1 MPLKLDDESRAS
13 LGSFARAL
21 AAKEEI
27 SQQEMATRLEIDR
40 ATVSKLW
47 RGEVKK
53 TTHYKRL
60 MKLFGFAL
68 DEALERARAIDTL
81 LATNTTEGAPA
92 MSTRSPTAL
101 SSEQDDTLTR
111 SARFGARAMVLA
123 IASQKGGT
131 GKTTTSVN
139 LAHELAERGHA
150 VLLVDLDPQADATLH
165 VGESPSGEHF
175 IEAVRGLKASTRGE
189 DADASLGVIST
200 AHGFDLVPSGEG
212 LSEAVMRIEAF
223 AVPLT
228 VLRKLLAPYAT
239 RYDVILIDCQPT
251 LGTLQKNAI
260 IASTHLLFPVQLHQA
275 AINGLDR
282 MMTTVDELHEL
293 NPTLRVLGSVPC
305 FEENTV
311 LCREMARQ
319 LRERYYAR
327 VTEASIPKNV
337 AVAEAYAAGEPVSKY
352 DTGSAGSK
360 AFAKLAR
367 EIEDRL
373 LEG

>member
-21 AAKEEI
+21 AAREDI
-27 SQQEMATRLEIDR
+27 SQQEMATRLDIDR

-92 MSTRSPTAL
+92 MSTRSTTTLSPDENTTA
-101 SSEQDDTLTR
+101 R

-123 IASQKGGT
+123 VASQKGGT

-150 VLLVDLDPQADATLH
+150 VLLVDLDPQADATIH
-165 VGESPSGEHF
+165 VGEAPTGEHF
-175 IEAVRGLKASTRGE
+175 VEAVRGLKASSRGE
-189 DADASLGVIST
+189 DADASLEVIST

-212 LSEAVMRIEAF
+212 LGEAVMRIEAF

-228 VLRKLLAPYAT
+228 VLRKLLAPYTT

-327 VTEASIPKNV
+327 VTDASIPKNV

-367 EIEDRL
+367 EIEERL

>member
-21 AAKEEI
+21 AAREDI
-27 SQQEMATRLEIDR
+27 SQQEMATRLDIDR

-92 MSTRSPTAL
+92 MSTRSTTTLSPDENTTA
-101 SSEQDDTLTR
+101 R

-123 IASQKGGT
+123 VASQKGGT

-150 VLLVDLDPQADATLH
+150 VLLVDLDPQADATIH
-165 VGESPSGEHF
+165 VGEAPTGEHF
-175 IEAVRGLKASTRGE
+175 VEAVRGLKASSRGE
-189 DADASLGVIST
+189 DADASLEVIST

-212 LSEAVMRIEAF
+212 LGEAVMRIEAF

-319 LRERYYAR
+319 LCERYYAR
-327 VTEASIPKNV
+327 VTDASIPKNV

-367 EIEDRL
+367 EIEERL

>member
-1 MPLKLDDESRAS
+1 
-13 LGSFARAL
+13 
-21 AAKEEI
+21 
-27 SQQEMATRLEIDR
+27 
-40 ATVSKLW
+40 
-47 RGEVKK
+47 
-53 TTHYKRL
+53 
-60 MKLFGFAL
+60 
-68 DEALERARAIDTL
+68 
-81 LATNTTEGAPA
+81 
-92 MSTRSPTAL
+92 MSTRSTTTLSPDENTTA
-101 SSEQDDTLTR
+101 R

-123 IASQKGGT
+123 VASQKGGT

-150 VLLVDLDPQADATLH
+150 VLLVDLDPQADATIH
-165 VGESPSGEHF
+165 VGEAPTGEHF
-175 IEAVRGLKASTRGE
+175 VEAVRGLKASSRGE
-189 DADASLGVIST
+189 DADASLEVIST

-212 LSEAVMRIEAF
+212 LGEAVMRIEAF

-327 VTEASIPKNV
+327 VTDASIPKNV

-367 EIEDRL
+367 EIEERL

>member
-1 MPLKLDDESRAS
+1 MPIKLDEESRAS
-13 LGSFARAL
+13 LGNFARAL
-21 AAKEEI
+21 AAREEI
-27 SQQEMATRLEIDR
+27 SQQEMATRLDIDR

-60 MKLFGFAL
+60 LKLFGFAL
-68 DEALERARAIDTL
+68 EDALERARTIDDL
-81 LATNTTEGAPA
+81 LATNTMEGAPA
-92 MSTRSPTAL
+92 MSTQTQSSSSPSTDARA
-101 SSEQDDTLTR
+101 R

-139 LAHELAERGHA
+139 LAHEFADRGHA

-165 VGESPSGEHF
+165 VGESPAGEHF
-175 IEAVRGLKASTRGE
+175 VDAVRGLKASTRGD
-189 DADASLGVIST
+189 DADATLEVIHT
-200 AHGFDLVPSGEG
+200 PHGFDLVPSGEG

-228 VLRKLLAPYAT
+228 VLRKLLAPYMT

-327 VTEASIPKNV
+327 VTDASIPKNV
-337 AVAEAYAAGEPVSKY
+337 AVAEAYAAGEPVSLY
-352 DTGSAGSK
+352 DAGSAGSK
-360 AFAKLAR
+360 AFAKLA
-367 EIEDRL
+367 EELEERL
-373 LEG
+373 LDA

>member
-21 AAKEEI
+21 AAREDI
-27 SQQEMATRLEIDR
+27 SQQEMATRLDIDR

-92 MSTRSPTAL
+92 MSTRSTTTLSPDENTTA
-101 SSEQDDTLTR
+101 R

-123 IASQKGGT
+123 VASQKGGT

-150 VLLVDLDPQADATLH
+150 VLLVDLDPQADATIH
-165 VGESPSGEHF
+165 VGEAPTGEHF
-175 IEAVRGLKASTRGE
+175 VEAVRGLKASSRGE
-189 DADASLGVIST
+189 DADASLEVIST

-212 LSEAVMRIEAF
+212 LGEAVMRIEAF

-327 VTEASIPKNV
+327 VTDASIPKNV

-367 EIEDRL
+367 EIEGRL

>member
-21 AAKEEI
+21 AAREDI
-27 SQQEMATRLEIDR
+27 SQQEMATRLDIDR

-92 MSTRSPTAL
+92 MSTRSTTTLSPDENTTA
-101 SSEQDDTLTR
+101 R

-123 IASQKGGT
+123 VASQKGGT

-150 VLLVDLDPQADATLH
+150 VLLVDLDPQADATIH
-165 VGESPSGEHF
+165 VGEAPTGEHF
-175 IEAVRGLKASTRGE
+175 VEAVRGLRASSRGE
-189 DADASLGVIST
+189 DADASLEVIST

-212 LSEAVMRIEAF
+212 LGEAVMRIEAF

-327 VTEASIPKNV
+327 VTDASIPKNV

-367 EIEDRL
+367 EIEERL

>member
-21 AAKEEI
+21 AAREDI
-27 SQQEMATRLEIDR
+27 SQQEMATRLDIDR

-92 MSTRSPTAL
+92 MSTRSTTTLSPDENTTA
-101 SSEQDDTLTR
+101 R

-123 IASQKGGT
+123 VASQKGGT

-150 VLLVDLDPQADATLH
+150 VLLVDLDPQADATIH
-165 VGESPSGEHF
+165 VGEAPTGEHF
-175 IEAVRGLKASTRGE
+175 VEAVRGLKASSRGE
-189 DADASLGVIST
+189 DADASLEVIST

-212 LSEAVMRIEAF
+212 LGEAVMRIEAF

-327 VTEASIPKNV
+327 VTDASIPKNV

-367 EIEDRL
+367 EIEERL

>member
-21 AAKEEI
+21 AAREDI
-27 SQQEMATRLEIDR
+27 SQQEMATRLDIDR

-92 MSTRSPTAL
+92 MSTRSTTTLSPDENTTA
-101 SSEQDDTLTR
+101 R

-123 IASQKGGT
+123 VASQKGGT

-150 VLLVDLDPQADATLH
+150 VLLVDLDPQADATIH
-165 VGESPSGEHF
+165 VGEAPTGEHF
-175 IEAVRGLKASTRGE
+175 VEAVRGLKASSRGE
-189 DADASLGVIST
+189 DADASLEVIST
-200 AHGFDLVPSGEG
+200 THGFDLVPSGEG
-212 LSEAVMRIEAF
+212 LGEAVMRIEAF

-327 VTEASIPKNV
+327 VTDASIPKNV

-367 EIEDRL
+367 EIEERL

>member
-1 MPLKLDDESRAS
+1 VPLKLDDESRAS

-21 AAKEEI
+21 AAREDI
-27 SQQEMATRLEIDR
+27 SQQEMATRLDIDR

-92 MSTRSPTAL
+92 MSTRSTTTLSPDENTTA
-101 SSEQDDTLTR
+101 R

-123 IASQKGGT
+123 VASQKGGT

-150 VLLVDLDPQADATLH
+150 VLLVDLDPQADATIH
-165 VGESPSGEHF
+165 VGEAPTGEHF
-175 IEAVRGLKASTRGE
+175 VEAVRGLKASSRGE
-189 DADASLGVIST
+189 DADASLEVIST

-212 LSEAVMRIEAF
+212 LGEAVMRIEAF

-327 VTEASIPKNV
+327 VTDASIPKNV

-367 EIEDRL
+367 EIEERL